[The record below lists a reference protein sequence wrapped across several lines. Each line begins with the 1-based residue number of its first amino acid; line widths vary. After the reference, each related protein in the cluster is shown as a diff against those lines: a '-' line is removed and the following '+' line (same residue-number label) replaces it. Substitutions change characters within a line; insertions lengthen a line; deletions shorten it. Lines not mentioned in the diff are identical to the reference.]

1 MLTGRADDL
10 ELIRE
15 FVDRA
20 RLSGGAL
27 LLSGDAGV
35 GKTELLDAAAV
46 HAHAANT
53 RVARAAGVEFESAVG
68 YAGLHQTLH
77 PLLDGLHALHTPYRS
92 ALSVALGLEHGAPP
106 HHLMVS
112 NAVSALLAQ
121 AGTRRPLLL
130 IVDDLPRLDRAS
142 ALVMGLVARRLR
154 AGTGA
159 DADSGGAAG
168 PGTGTGRV
176 GFLGAYRSDEG
187 GFFDGGGITTHHL
200 RPLDPA
206 AAEELVKD
214 RFPTLTPRV
223 RTRLLSEA
231 QGNPLALL
239 ELPIALTGTRRT
251 TTAIPEVLPL
261 GRRLQ
266 TLFAARIEALP
277 PTTRLLLLCAV
288 LDGTGDLHTLQ
299 AAATHIG
306 AGPAGIEELAH
317 AERAG
322 LVHVDDTT
330 GRLTFRHPLTRSAVV
345 ELSTSDQRR
354 RTHRA
359 LADHTADRPERH
371 AWHLAQATVEPD
383 EHVATLLEQT
393 AHAVLRRGDADGAIA
408 ALLRAA
414 DLSRGRQRSRRISE
428 AAYLG
433 ADLTGDLRD
442 VPRLLEDAR
451 RADGGRAGPLAAA
464 VAAAHHLLLSGEGDL
479 DTAHRLLTG
488 AIDMQHQPY
497 DATDTTM
504 IDALHT
510 LAWVCHGAQ
519 RPELWKPL
527 DRATA
532 LLTPHI
538 PDRLALT
545 LATIADPAR
554 TAPAALALLDET
566 IATLDRETDPVH
578 IIRTAMAA
586 MYADRLADC
595 RTALRRVLRDGRDTS
610 AITLE
615 LQGLVFLSR
624 DCFAAGDWDQL
635 DEHTE
640 QGRRLSATH
649 NYQLLTT
656 DYTYQRALV
665 AAARGDTAATRALT
679 DEMTLWAA
687 PRRVGFALS
696 GASHAK
702 TLAALGQGR
711 YEEAYRHA
719 SAVSPA
725 GELAPH
731 VPTALFLVMDLV
743 EAAVRTGRH
752 GEAAAHATA
761 AHEAGIAAIS
771 PRLRMIVEA
780 SAALTTPE
788 PHAREHF
795 RRALSTPTADRWP
808 FDHARV
814 RLAYGEHLRRTRAT
828 TEARTHLTDALD
840 TFQRLGARPWAA
852 RAATELRATGE
863 PAAHTHNAGTASLT
877 PQQREIAHLAAAGLT
892 NKQIGERL
900 HLSPR
905 TVSTH
910 LHQLFPKLG
919 ITSRA
924 ALRDALATPT
934 HHTPDDN
941 ATVKP

>member
-1 MLTGRADDL
+1 MLIGRDDDL
-10 ELIRE
+10 ELIRG
-15 FVDRA
+15 FVDEA
-20 RLSGGAL
+20 RTCGGAL

-35 GKTELLDAAAV
+35 GKTELLDAAAA

-53 RVARAAGVEFESAVG
+53 RVARAAGVEFESSVG
-68 YAGLHQTLH
+68 FAGLHQILH
-77 PLLDGLHALHTPYRS
+77 PLLDGLEELAAAYRS
-92 ALSVALGLEHGAPP
+92 TLSVALGLQHGAPP
-106 HHLMVS
+106 HQLMVS
-112 NAVSALLAQ
+112 NAVSALLGH
-121 AGTRRPLLL
+121 AGAERPLLV
-130 IVDDLPRLDRAS
+130 IVDDLPWLDRAS
-142 ALVMGLVARRLR
+142 AIVMGLVARRLGDN
-154 AGTGA
+154 A
-159 DADSGGAAG
+159 S
-168 PGTGTGRV
+168 RV

-187 GFFDGGGITTHHL
+187 SFFDRGGVTTHHL
-200 RPLDPA
+200 QPLDPA
-206 AAEELVKD
+206 AAEKLVRD
-214 RFPTLTPRV
+214 RFPALTPRV

-239 ELPIALTGTRRT
+239 ELPIALNGTRRAPAT
-251 TTAIPEVLPL
+251 IPDVLPL

-277 PTTRLLLLCAV
+277 PETRLLLLYAV

-299 AAATHIG
+299 AATHTATG
-306 AGPAGIEELAH
+306 TGPTGIENLAP

-322 LVHVDDTT
+322 LVYVDDTT

-354 RTHRA
+354 RIHHA
-359 LADHTADRPERH
+359 LAEHTTDRPERR

-393 AHAVLRRGDADGAIA
+393 AHAVLRRGDAGGAIA

-414 DLSRGRQRSRRISE
+414 DLSPRGHERGRRIAE

-442 VPRLLEDAR
+442 VPKLLEDAR
-451 RADGGRAGPLAAA
+451 RADGGRAGPLVAA

-504 IDALHT
+504 TDALYT

-527 DRATA
+527 HQAIA

-538 PDRLALT
+538 PDRVALT
-545 LATIADPAR
+545 LATLADPAR
-554 TAPAALALLDET
+554 TAPPALGLLDET
-566 IATLDRETDPVH
+566 IATLDQETDPVH

-586 MYADRLADC
+586 VYVDRLADC
-595 RTALRRVLRDGRDTS
+595 RTALRRILRDGRDTS
-610 AITLE
+610 AVTLE

-624 DCFAAGDWDQL
+624 DCFTAGAWDQL
-635 DEHTE
+635 DEQTE
-640 QGRRLSATH
+640 QGQRLSTTH
-649 NYQLLTT
+649 SYQLLTT
-656 DYTYQRALV
+656 DYLYQRALV
-665 AAARGDTAATRALT
+665 AAARGDTATTQALT

-687 PRRVGFALS
+687 PRRVGSALS

-702 TLAALGQGR
+702 ALAALGQGR

-719 SAVSPA
+719 TAVSPA
-725 GELAPH
+725 GELASH

-743 EAAVRTGRH
+743 EAALRTGRQT
-752 GEAAAHATA
+752 EAAAHVTA
-761 AHEAGIAAIS
+761 VREAGIAAIS
-771 PRLRMIVEA
+771 PRLTMIVEA
-780 SAALTTPE
+780 SAALTAHD
-788 PHAREHF
+788 PHARELF
-795 RRALSTPTADRWP
+795 RRALSTPGTDRWP

-814 RLAYGEHLRRTRAT
+814 RLAYGEHLRRARAA
-828 TEARTHLTDALD
+828 TEARAHLTDALD

-852 RAATELRATGE
+852 RAAGELRATGQPTRQ
-863 PAAHTHNAGTASLT
+863 PAARTDHHGPASLT

-900 HLSPR
+900 RLSPR

-924 ALRDALATPT
+924 ALRDALAEPT
-934 HHTPDDN
+934 RHTPDDS

>member
-1 MLTGRADDL
+1 MLIGRDDDL
-10 ELIRE
+10 ELIRR
-15 FVDRA
+15 FIDGA
-20 RLSGGAL
+20 RTSGGAL
-27 LLSGDAGV
+27 LLSGEAGV
-35 GKTELLDAAAV
+35 GKTELLDAAAA
-46 HAHAANT
+46 HAHAADM
-53 RVARAAGVEFESAVG
+53 RLVRAAGVEFESTVS
-68 YAGLHQTLH
+68 YAGLHQILH
-77 PLLDGLHALHTPYRS
+77 PLLGALEELNAPYRS

-106 HHLMVS
+106 RQLIVS
-112 NAVSALLAQ
+112 NAVSALLAH
-121 AGTRRPLLL
+121 AGAARPLLV
-130 IVDDLPRLDRAS
+130 IVDDLPWLDRAS
-142 ALVMGLVARRLR
+142 AVVMGLVARRLG
-154 AGTGA
+154 AGAG
-159 DADSGGAAG
+159 SGGSSSG
-168 PGTGTGRV
+168 SHV
-176 GFLGAYRSDEG
+176 GFLGAYRSDDG
-187 GFFDGGGITTHHL
+187 SFFDRGGVTTHHL
-200 RPLDPA
+200 SPLDPA

-214 RFPTLTPRV
+214 RFPALTPRV

-239 ELPIALTGTRRT
+239 ELPIALAGTPRANP
-251 TTAIPEVLPL
+251 AIPDVLPL

-299 AAATHIG
+299 AATG
-306 AGPAGIEELAH
+306 TTGIEDLAH

-330 GRLTFRHPLTRSAVV
+330 GRLAFRHPLTRSAVV

-354 RTHRA
+354 RIHRA
-359 LADHTADRPERH
+359 LAEHTADRPERR
-371 AWHLAQATVEPD
+371 AWQLAQATVDPD
-383 EHVATLLEQT
+383 EHVAALLEQT
-393 AHAVLRRGDADGAIA
+393 AHAVLRRGDANGAIA

-414 DLSRGRQRSRRISE
+414 DLSPRGHERSRRTAE

-442 VPRLLEDAR
+442 VPKLLEDAR
-451 RADGGRAGPLAAA
+451 RADGGRTGPLVAA

-504 IDALHT
+504 IDALYT
-510 LAWVCHGAQ
+510 LAWVCHGAG

-527 DRATA
+527 HRAVA
-532 LLTPHI
+532 LLTPRV

-554 TAPAALALLDET
+554 TAPTALRLLDET
-566 IATLDRETDPVH
+566 IATLDRETDPVR

-586 MYADRLADC
+586 VYVDRLADC
-595 RTALRRVLRDGRDTS
+595 RTALRRILRDGRDTS
-610 AITLE
+610 AVTLE

-624 DCFAAGDWDQL
+624 DCFAAGEWDQL
-635 DEHTE
+635 DEQTE
-640 QGRRLSATH
+640 QGRRLSAAH
-649 NYQLLTT
+649 SYQLLTT
-656 DYTYQRALV
+656 DYLYQRALV
-665 AAARGDTAATRALT
+665 AAARGDAATTQTLT

-687 PRRVGFALS
+687 PRRVGSALC
-696 GASHAK
+696 GAHHAQA
-702 TLAALGQGR
+702 LAALGQGR

-719 SAVSPA
+719 TAVSPA
-725 GELAPH
+725 GELASH

-743 EAAVRTGRH
+743 EAAIRTGRQT
-752 GEAAAHATA
+752 EAAAHVTA
-761 AHEAGIAAIS
+761 AREAGIAAVS
-771 PRLRMIVEA
+771 ARLTMTVEA
-780 SAALTTPE
+780 SAALT
-788 PHAREHF
+788 ARAPQAGELF
-795 RRALSTPTADRWP
+795 RRALSTPAADRWP
-808 FDHARV
+808 FDRARV
-814 RLAYGEHLRRTRAT
+814 QLAYGEHLRRTRAT
-828 TEARTHLTDALD
+828 TEARTHLADAHD

-852 RAATELRATGE
+852 RAAAELRATGQTAGHADTTG
-863 PAAHTHNAGTASLT
+863 PATLT

-905 TVSTH
+905 TVSSH

-924 ALRDALATPT
+924 ALRDALAKATR
-934 HHTPDDN
+934 HTPDDN